1 MAGINVTLDCGE
13 LIAWASDLAASRI
26 RSVLASSL
34 NRAARSA
41 RKEAISVIA
50 RDIGVSPARV
60 KPSVGK
66 IIRASPG
73 NLKASFVTSKSRIGI
88 RNVAGATFAKGKGL
102 IASTHRLTG
111 GRSSA
116 LQAPK
121 AFLLKTSAGGSAVM
135 IRTGKGKGA
144 IRAVYAE
151 GVNTAMS
158 QPNAA
163 ARQGWE
169 RDASAN
175 ATREVSAGIQAALL
189 SRPAPSDS
197 SSDE

>member
-1 MAGINVTLDCGE
+1 VASINVTLDCGQ

-41 RKEAISVIA
+41 RKEAINTIA
-50 RDIGVSPARV
+50 RDIGVTAARV

-73 NLKASFVTSKSRIGI
+73 NLSAKFNVSKSRIGI
-88 RNVAGATFAKGKGL
+88 KNVSGATFAKVSGL
-102 IASTHRLTG
+102 SASTHRLTG
-111 GRSSA
+111 GGSSVLHA
-116 LQAPK
+116 SK
-121 AFLLKTSAGGSAVM
+121 AFIINTGAGGSFIA
-135 IRTGKGKGA
+135 IRTGKGKSA
-144 IRAVYAE
+144 IRAVTAE

-163 ARQGWE
+163 ARKGWE
-169 RDASAN
+169 RDASTN

-189 SRPAPSDS
+189 SQAAPSDKG
-197 SSDE
+197 SDD